1 MRTIDKS
8 AVARRCLGTLMSSA
22 LLGAAFVTYRVAPEE
37 KAAAPAEQSR
47 PAVTATKP
55 QRPTQPATQPT
66 TQPSTQPSTTGK
78 VPGITAV
85 GIHLIATPRVDGSF
99 EVSERTIFAAPRSD
113 VILSPPRPSD
123 GGAPFAA
130 AVPVAE
136 QVQLT
141 AGGQPVAVGAAGR
154 LTRTE
159 QVLLPA
165 EVTSI
170 ELRYQLTGATMR
182 SIPSVTGRALAL
194 LSPLTSVAD
203 QTLPAALTI
212 RGPSVR
218 NLICPLLPPA
228 KRQCAPTTG
237 QPGVLPRMVAR
248 NAVVIVQLDLPK
260 PA

>member
-1 MRTIDKS
+1 M
-8 AVARRCLGTLMSSA
+8 
-22 LLGAAFVTYRVAPEE
+22 
-37 KAAAPAEQSR
+37 
-47 PAVTATKP
+47 
-55 QRPTQPATQPT
+55 
-66 TQPSTQPSTTGK
+66 
-78 VPGITAV
+78 
-85 GIHLIATPRVDGSF
+85 DGSF
-99 EVSERTIFAAPRSD
+99 EVSETTIFAAPRSD

-130 AVPVAE
+130 AAPVAE

-141 AGGQPVAVGAAGR
+141 AGGQPVAVGADGR

-159 QVLLPA
+159 QILLPA
-165 EVTSI
+165 EVTRI

-194 LSPLTSVAD
+194 LSPLTSAAD

-228 KRQCAPTTG
+228 KRQCAPTAG

>member
-8 AVARRCLGTLMSSA
+8 AVARRCLGALMSSA
-22 LLGAAFVTYRVAPEE
+22 LLGAAVVTYKVAPEE

-55 QRPTQPATQPT
+55 QRPTQSATQPT
-66 TQPSTQPSTTGK
+66 TKPTTKGN
-78 VPGITAV
+78 VPGITAI

-99 EVSERTIFAAPRSD
+99 EVSETTIFAAPRSD
-113 VILSPPRPSD
+113 VILSPPRPTD

-130 AVPVAE
+130 ATPVAE

-159 QVLLPA
+159 QILLPA
-165 EVTSI
+165 EVTRI
-170 ELRYQLTGATMR
+170 ELRYQLTGATVR

-237 QPGVLPRMVAR
+237 QPGVLPRLVAR